1 MERAKNTNEK
11 VEVVHEALHQL
22 LEERK
27 RRRKE
32 EEEEDLL
39 LSNLLL
45 RLESLEKD
53 GIATEGPEESA
64 IEEEP
69 EFSKPVSQNCEKR
82 EVGMDEIARELR
94 KVKKQNLITHCLLSV
109 MLVITAVWQFNEVS
123 LLLAVR
129 DKLSHPLRTVGDVVK
144 RCLKGNGKRPQI
156 EALPLPPI
164 AVPELSNADLLP
176 LTLRSEE

>member
-1 MERAKNTNEK
+1 MDA
-11 VEVVHEALHQL
+11 VYQ
-22 LEERK
+22 
-27 RRRKE
+27 
-32 EEEEDLL
+32 
-39 LSNLLL
+39 
-45 RLESLEKD
+45 LESLEKD
-53 GIATEGPEESA
+53 GIATEGTKESA

-82 EVGMDEIARELR
+82 EVGMDEEIARELS